1 MHYCYSTCVFMCIS
15 FGVARCPFRMWLA
28 ESQLPGLF
36 TFCRVFALG
45 RVARLD
51 LPLDVARCAK
61 KPYITMVIT
70 IYIGLYIYMYIYNHG
85 YIGLLGYNH
94 GYIGL

>member
-15 FGVARCPFRMWLA
+15 FGITSSPFRMWLA

-45 RVARLD
+45 MVARLD
-51 LPLDVARCAK
+51 LPRCSK
-61 KPYITMVIT
+61 MCQET
-70 IYIGLYIYMYIYNHG
+70 IYNHG
-85 YIGLLGYNH
+85 YNH
-94 GYIGL
+94 IYWVIYIYVYI